1 MASLQLTAENLQKL
15 FGKQT
20 PPAQPDKSSRRSNRS
35 KSSGRSR
42 KSSRGS
48 RRSKSG
54 PAKRRVKSENGT
66 RVVFAHQGRIAGMV
80 KDQILKNLAPTVG
93 ALTAARKKAALG
105 KSGYFDAKDVKTDL
119 VALQKEVDQL
129 EKEFA
134 LLKNTLRAGLGD
146 RPIRMRLTTSFVIT
160 TTVTTGVTNTVVING
175 SANKLDPSLT
185 SEWSTMAALFD
196 EYKCLGGE
204 VVVVYGNTLAAVG
217 SAPVT
222 SNSLPVMAYDPDSSS
237 AAASSLVL
245 TQMSQHKILPNCSTT
260 GVGDGLNHRFRWHVP
275 RGTTIGAGSGG
286 YPGTEWIV
294 TGVTQGAGYLLF
306 YHVGT
311 GNTAI
316 DNGAGVV
323 YFDLEF
329 RCRS

>member
-20 PPAQPDKSSRRSNRS
+20 PPALTDKLSRRSNRS

-66 RVVFAHQGRIAGMV
+66 RVAFAHQGRIAGMV
-80 KDQILKNLAPTVG
+80 KDQILKNLAPTVC

-146 RPIRMRLTTSFVIT
+146 RPIRMRLTASFVIT

-185 SEWSTMAALFD
+185 TEWSTMAALFD

-204 VVVVYGNTLAAVG
+204 VVVVYANTISVG
-217 SAPVT
+217 GSNAVT

-237 AAASSLVL
+237 PAASSLVL
-245 TQMSQHKILPNCSTT
+245 TQMSQHKILPNITT
-260 GVGDGLNHRFRWHVP
+260 GLGNGPNHRFRWHVP

-294 TGVTQGAGYLLF
+294 TGVSQGAGYLLF
-306 YHVGT
+306 YHVGA
-311 GNTAI
+311 GITAI